1 MSREDHW
8 YIPGKLPHEKQH
20 IWEHK
25 TLQVLAQMLIMEIG
39 LNLKSCYQNLIK
51 TNKEHYVKCLL
62 EHHMEYQE
70 RGK

>member
-25 TLQVLAQMLIMEIG
+25 TLQVLAQYADNGDWPKFEELLSEFNKDKQGALREMFIG
-39 LNLKSCYQNLIK
+39 TSHGIPRK
-51 TNKEHYVKCLL
+51 
-62 EHHMEYQE
+62 
-70 RGK
+70 G